1 MSRLFLAGVYGNLN
15 TATYYIDVQSR
26 LAAVKRATNVA
37 ILREALTDDSLQK
50 TVRVAIE
57 RRIKQLEGV

>member
-1 MSRLFLAGVYGNLN
+1 MSRLFLVERHGGMAS
-15 TATYYIDVQSR
+15 YYMDVQSR
-26 LAAVKRATNVA
+26 LEAVKRATDVDA
-37 ILREALTDDSLQK
+37 LRDALTDSGLQK